1 MVARKQVSRFNEAA
15 AFVLSLISALHSSGL
30 KASGRWEVR
39 HDRHF
44 GFGKAVTKATCS
56 AVGVYRQCR
65 VAGGGVTGLRRAE
78 ATGILVD
85 SK

>member
-1 MVARKQVSRFNEAA
+1 MAARKHVSRFNEAA

-44 GFGKAVTKATCS
+44 GFGKAVL
-56 AVGVYRQCR
+56 RQ
-65 VAGGGVTGLRRAE
+65 RAE
-78 ATGILVD
+78 RWAFTGNAV
-85 SK
+85 